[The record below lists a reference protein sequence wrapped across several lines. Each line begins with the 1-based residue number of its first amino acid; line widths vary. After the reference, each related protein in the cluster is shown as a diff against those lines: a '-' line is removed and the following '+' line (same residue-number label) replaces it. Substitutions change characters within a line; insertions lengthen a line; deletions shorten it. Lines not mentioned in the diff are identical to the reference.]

1 MVPTS
6 ARSLWVEM
14 TRAVKK
20 CDTNQIPHDDRLRAK
35 DKHEGTSYKFSVR
48 ADGEVII
55 EDRVGSNINYE

>member
-1 MVPTS
+1 MVPS

-35 DKHEGTSYKFSVR
+35 HKHEGTSYKFSVR
-48 ADGEVII
+48 ANDGEVVI